1 MRDGSDYDNRRNR
14 RNGNRDRG
22 EGRLRASD
30 VVDSYRPG
38 SKRYESM
45 CRPRCGLSL
54 TGYSPQES
62 RYGRLR
68 GRSASPTSGDE
79 GDGRYGFTEA
89 GTSTRRQYRSRSRTR
104 NNRPRREPSVER
116 WTHDRANYDREQG
129 PPAGRW
135 TKDTSTVCRSIGVKL
150 IFFMRS
156 SLIGVFRCDTV
167 MLSPVTAST
176 ADQMRLMKVPAAAE
190 DPSCR
195 A

>member
-1 MRDGSDYDNRRNR
+1 MRDGSDYENRKNR

-22 EGRLRASD
+22 DGRLRASD
-30 VVDSYRPG
+30 VDSYRPG

-45 CRPRCGLSL
+45 RRLRCGLPL
-54 TGYSPQES
+54 TGYSPRES

-68 GRSASPTSGDE
+68 GRSASPVSGDD

-89 GTSTRRQYRSRSRTR
+89 GTSTRRQYRSRSRSR
-104 NNRPRREPSVER
+104 NNRRRREPSVER

-135 TKDTSTVCRSIGVKL
+135 TKDTSAVCYSDRCPSYHPDSLL
-150 IFFMRS
+150 IEVNRRDMAMR
-156 SLIGVFRCDTV
+156 F
-167 MLSPVTAST
+167 PVRAST
-176 ADQMRLMKVPAAAE
+176 VGQMHSMRLQTEEE
-190 DPSCR
+190 DRSCH